1 MSEEKDSIYIGSPN
15 MTSYNNTQNF
25 NAKELKT
32 THSGWVCINYNT
44 EYLKERLTK
53 LKEESNNLKQTI
65 SNIFREEEF
74 PHKPK
79 RKRFIPNE
87 PEEEPL
93 KATKIQKFNFGLVV
107 GSNKG
112 NLLFIEKNPNND
124 YIPV

>member
-1 MSEEKDSIYIGSPN
+1 MSEEKDNIYIGSPD

-65 SNIFREEEF
+65 
-74 PHKPK
+74 
-79 RKRFIPNE
+79 
-87 PEEEPL
+87 
-93 KATKIQKFNFGLVV
+93 
-107 GSNKG
+107 
-112 NLLFIEKNPNND
+112 
-124 YIPV
+124 